1 MKKHLYE
8 AEKELIH
15 TVRYHPAISMI
26 LPFEP
31 KLSLRTE
38 LEHRLK
44 FAYDKVQRMLRE
56 NYPPEKADA
65 LLEKLSKL
73 LEDLNFN
80 TFKKSICI
88 YISPIKE
95 KVYYLDIP
103 VEEKIVI
110 DESFE
115 IRDLVYNRKESHK
128 YLVLLLSAERN
139 MIYLGNG
146 GQMLRLKSGLP
157 DHVAA
162 VTNDVSE
169 RVSNFSDPQ
178 SRKEVLLEKFLRLTD
193 EHLEQ
198 ILKTYS
204 LPVFV
209 LGTHR
214 TAGHFKHI
222 TRHAR
227 NIVQYVHGN
236 FEQATD
242 AELHRVLQP
251 AMQRWRA
258 SRQQQLMEQ
267 LDQAMGAGRLITG
280 IHEVWK
286 AAVGKKG
293 RLLVVEKNY
302 RYAAYHGA
310 DPDEIIA
317 AEPAVNHP
325 FYMHDAVD
333 DAIELVLE
341 NGGDIE
347 FVDAPLPEN
356 YEHVVLVS
364 YY

>member
-1 MKKHLYE
+1 MKKHLLD
-8 AEKELIH
+8 AENELIH
-15 TVRYHPAISMI
+15 AVRYHPAISMI
-26 LPFEP
+26 LHFEP

-56 NYPPEKADA
+56 NYPPEKVNPV
-65 LLEKLSKL
+65 LEKLDHL
-73 LEDLNFN
+73 LQDLNFN

-88 YISPIKE
+88 YISPIKQ

-115 IRDLVYNRKESHK
+115 IRDLVYNRKENHK

-139 MIYLGNG
+139 MIYMGNG

-162 VTNDVSE
+162 VTNDISE
-169 RVSNFSDPQ
+169 RVSNFADPQ
-178 SRKEVLLEKFLRLTD
+178 SRKEVLLDKFLRLTD

-198 ILKTYS
+198 ILKTYP

-214 TAGHFKHI
+214 TAGHFKNL
-222 TRHAR
+222 TKHAR
-227 NIVQYVHGN
+227 SIVQYVHGN
-236 FEQATD
+236 FEQATE
-242 AELHRVLQP
+242 AELYRILQP
-251 AMQRWRA
+251 ALHAWRS
-258 SRQQQLMEQ
+258 SRQEQLMQQL
-267 LDQAMGAGRLITG
+267 DSAMGAGRLITG
-280 IHEVWK
+280 IREVWK
-286 AAVGKKG
+286 AAVAKKG
-293 RLLVVEKNY
+293 RLMVVEKNY

-310 DPDEIIA
+310 DPDEIVA
-317 AEPAVNHP
+317 AEPAEHHP

-341 NGGDIE
+341 NGGDVE
-347 FVDAPLPEN
+347 FVDEPLLTP
-356 YEHVVLVS
+356 YEHVALIA